1 VGGERTRK
9 ATEGESPPS
18 ELRAEIGRLS
28 AELARAERRIAE
40 LETRADIDPL
50 LDVLNRRGF
59 ERSLNRSLAYIR
71 RYHIPAALMFID
83 LDGFKAVNDRYGH
96 AAGDAMLRQV
106 AATLAARVRSSD
118 VVGRLGGDEFGVL
131 LWHIEDS
138 QAALKAR
145 SLETAIAAAEV
156 VYGGAQLTAAASA
169 GTVPLVAGLS
179 AAAAIDAADRA
190 MYARKKERRG

>member
-1 VGGERTRK
+1 MMKRSEQIRAGMTLGGERTRNV
-9 ATEGESPPS
+9 AGSEASPV
-18 ELRAEIGRLS
+18 ELRAEISRLT

-40 LETRADIDPL
+40 LETRADVDPL

-59 ERSLNRSLAYIR
+59 ERALNRSLAYIR

-131 LWHIEDS
+131 LWHIEDG
-138 QAALKAR
+138 QAVLKAR
-145 SLETAIAAAEV
+145 SLEAAIAAAEV
-156 VYGGAQLTAAASA
+156 VYGGARL
-169 GTVPLVAGLS
+169 
-179 AAAAIDAADRA
+179 
-190 MYARKKERRG
+190 

>member
-9 ATEGESPPS
+9 ATEGEPPPS

-118 VVGRLGGDEFGVL
+118 VVGRLGGDE
-131 LWHIEDS
+131 
-138 QAALKAR
+138 R
-145 SLETAIAAAEV
+145 RN
-156 VYGGAQLTAAASA
+156 
-169 GTVPLVAGLS
+169 GTSCCRPQRRRR
-179 AAAAIDAADRA
+179 DRRRRPRHV
-190 MYARKKERRG
+190 RKKEREAGLVLHLSP

>member
-1 VGGERTRK
+1 
-9 ATEGESPPS
+9 
-18 ELRAEIGRLS
+18 
-28 AELARAERRIAE
+28 
-40 LETRADIDPL
+40 
-50 LDVLNRRGF
+50 
-59 ERSLNRSLAYIR
+59 
-71 RYHIPAALMFID
+71 MFID

-156 VYGGAQLTAAASA
+156 VYGGARLTAAASA